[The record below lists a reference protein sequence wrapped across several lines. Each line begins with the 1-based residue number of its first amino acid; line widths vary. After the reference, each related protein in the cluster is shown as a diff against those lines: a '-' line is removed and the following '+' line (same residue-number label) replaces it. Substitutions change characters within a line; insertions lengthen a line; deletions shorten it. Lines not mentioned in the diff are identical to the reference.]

1 MKYSIFI
8 RSLKFIFSGTWF
20 IIIIL
25 IIFNNSS
32 LKKEIIKNDNSLNNK
47 DFQSVTQ
54 VLHKPTFMGVDKK
67 KQPFKVMADKAIRF
81 KSTPDIFNLDKPTG
95 EITSGK
101 EKFFLSG
108 DEGIFNKQIQQLNVR
123 GNVKFND
130 EKNMIFKTTEM
141 YFDFKKEILSGNEKV
156 RGEKNNSFIISEGFR
171 IFNNG
176 EKIFF
181 TGKSKL
187 TLAND

>member
-8 RSLKFIFSGTWF
+8 KSLKFIFSGTSF
-20 IIIIL
+20 IIMVL

-32 LKKEIIKNDNSLNNK
+32 LKKNIIKNDNSLNNK
-47 DFQSVTQ
+47 DFQSITQ
-54 VLHKPTFMGVDKK
+54 VLHKPMFMGVDKK
-67 KQPFKVMADKAIRF
+67 EQPFKVMADKATRF
-81 KSTPDIFNLDKPTG
+81 KNTPDIFNLDKPTG

-108 DEGIFNKQIQQLNVR
+108 DEGIFNKQIQQLNVK
-123 GNVKFND
+123 GNVKFNN
-130 EKNMIFKTTEM
+130 EKNMVFRTTEM

>member
-8 RSLKFIFSGTWF
+8 RSLKFIFSGTSF

-67 KQPFKVMADKAIRF
+67 KQPFKVMADKATRF
-81 KSTPDIFNLDKPTG
+81 KSTPDPG
-95 EITSGK
+95 P
-101 EKFFLSG
+101 
-108 DEGIFNKQIQQLNVR
+108 R
-123 GNVKFND
+123 
-130 EKNMIFKTTEM
+130 
-141 YFDFKKEILSGNEKV
+141 
-156 RGEKNNSFIISEGFR
+156 
-171 IFNNG
+171 
-176 EKIFF
+176 
-181 TGKSKL
+181 
-187 TLAND
+187 

>member
-8 RSLKFIFSGTWF
+8 RSLKFIFSGTSF

-67 KQPFKVMADKAIRF
+67 KQPFKVMADKATRF

>member
-1 MKYSIFI
+1 
-8 RSLKFIFSGTWF
+8 
-20 IIIIL
+20 
-25 IIFNNSS
+25 
-32 LKKEIIKNDNSLNNK
+32 
-47 DFQSVTQ
+47 
-54 VLHKPTFMGVDKK
+54 
-67 KQPFKVMADKAIRF
+67 
-81 KSTPDIFNLDKPTG
+81 
-95 EITSGK
+95 
-101 EKFFLSG
+101 
-108 DEGIFNKQIQQLNVR
+108 
-123 GNVKFND
+123 
-130 EKNMIFKTTEM
+130 MIFKTTEM

>member
-8 RSLKFIFSGTWF
+8 RSLKFIFSGTSF